1 MTADE
6 VMRAYAEA
14 WARGES
20 DTAFGFYADDVV
32 MHLPGRGGLAGSHA
46 GKPAVVAA
54 IRALLARTDGAEATV
69 DVQDRLVSEDRVA
82 LVLREVVTRG
92 GRTLDLRRVNVY
104 RVRDGLIADID
115 IFEAD
120 QYEVDEFFG

>member
-1 MTADE
+1 VSADE

-14 WARGES
+14 WGRGEPE
-20 DTAFGFYADDVV
+20 TAFGFYADDVV
-32 MHLPGRGGLAGSHA
+32 MHLPGRGGLAGSHE
-46 GKPAVVAA
+46 GKQAVIAA
-54 IRALLARTDGAEATV
+54 IRALLARTDGAAVTV
-69 DVQDRLVSEDRVA
+69 EVDDRLVSADRVA

-92 GRTLDLRRVNVY
+92 DRTLGLRRVNVY
-104 RVRDGLIADID
+104 RVRDGLITDID

>member
-6 VMRAYAEA
+6 VMTSYAEA
-14 WARGES
+14 WARGEP
-20 DTAFGFYADDVV
+20 DTAFRFYADDVV
-32 MHLPGRGGLAGSHA
+32 MHLPGRGELAGSHE

-54 IRALLARTDGAEATV
+54 IRALLARTDGAAVTV
-69 DVQDRLVSEDRVA
+69 EVEDRLVSRDRVA
-82 LVLREVVTRG
+82 LVLHEVVTGG

-104 RVRDGLIADID
+104 RVRDGLITDID

-120 QYEVDEFFG
+120 QYDVDEFFG

>member
-1 MTADE
+1 MTADQ
-6 VMRAYAEA
+6 VMQAYAQA
-14 WARGES
+14 WARGEP

-32 MHLPGRGGLAGSHA
+32 MHLPGRGGLAGSHE

-54 IRALLARTDGAEATV
+54 IRALLARTDGVSVTV
-69 DVQDRLVSEDRVA
+69 EVRDRLVSEDRVA
-82 LVLREVVTRG
+82 LVLREVVSRG
-92 GRTLDLRRVNVY
+92 DRTLDLRRVNVY